1 MVQQTQQREDT
12 VRKLRIAALAITACV
27 LGTAAGS
34 APDTLWVKRLDL
46 GSNESG
52 CGIAVRGSAIVLCG
66 SASTGASG
74 DVLVVRMNQDGD
86 TIWTRTHDAG
96 SDEAALSVCLDAESN
111 VFMSGYS
118 MDFKDAGVSGQLR
131 PGAWDRIR
139 NGLSKDQQ
147 EVGYTGKYDSLGV
160 LQWFRADT
168 GCMVVGVATDSV
180 GNLYVSGAVNT
191 GAGYDLWFAKLNT
204 SGDTIWTKTYDLA
217 SLELGYRLAICPDGS
232 IASCAYVGSMHD
244 FDCLVLRLTP
254 DGDTLWTRR
263 FDQESDD
270 GPGAVAVDPSGNI
283 VVVGRCASETVS
295 DALVLKYS
303 SGGTLLWNR
312 TYDLN
317 TDDGL
322 LGAACDSAGNVYA
335 CGYTGAD
342 FSHDCL
348 TLKLDSL
355 GGLLWSATY
364 GGATEDQ
371 AGDVTCNSEGNP
383 IIAGYVSDTLESGYD
398 VLALKYAALTGVTE
412 SPALHPARAI
422 AQNTIT
428 ARPSFVLA
436 VPSSGRYDIRLCDLT
451 GRTRQQLCH
460 GSLSGGAHRFSL
472 AGLPSGHYVIRVAA
486 PDGGISCQKLVL
498 VK

>member
-1 MVQQTQQREDT
+1 MVSTR
-12 VRKLRIAALAITACV
+12 RRLRIAALAITACL
-27 LGTAAGS
+27 LGTAAGL

-52 CGIAVRGSAIVLCG
+52 CGIAVRGSTIVLCG

-86 TIWTRTHDAG
+86 TIWARIHDGG
-96 SDEAALSVCLDAESN
+96 SDEAALSICLDAESN
-111 VFMSGYS
+111 AFVAGYS
-118 MDFKDAGVSGQLR
+118 MDFKGAGGSGQHR
-131 PGAWDRIR
+131 PGAWARIR
-139 NGLSKDQQ
+139 NGLSEDMQ
-147 EVGYTGKYDSLGV
+147 EIAYTGKYDSLGV

-168 GCMVVGVATDSV
+168 GYMVVGAATDSA

-217 SLELGYRLAICPDGS
+217 SLELGYRLAVCPDGS
-232 IASCAYVGSMHD
+232 IASCAYVGSMDD

-270 GPGAVAVDPSGNI
+270 GPSAVAVDPSGNI

-295 DALVLKYS
+295 DALVVKYS
-303 SGGTLLWNR
+303 SSGNLLWNR
-312 TYDLN
+312 TYDFN

-322 LGAACDSAGNVYA
+322 LGAACDSAGNIYA
-335 CGYTGAD
+335 SGYTGAD

-348 TLKLDSL
+348 TMKLDSMGNVL
-355 GGLLWSATY
+355 WTAFFGGSS
-364 GGATEDQ
+364 EDQ
-371 AGDVTCNSEGNP
+371 AGDVACGPDGNP
-383 IIAGYVSDTLESGYD
+383 IIAGFVSDTLGGYD

-412 SPALHPARAI
+412 QPASRPARTVT
-422 AQNTIT
+422 QNTIT
-428 ARPSFVLA
+428 AGPSFVLA
-436 VPSSGRYDIRLCDLT
+436 VPSSGSYDIRMCDLT
-451 GRTRQQLCH
+451 GRTRRQLCD
-460 GSLSGGAHRFSL
+460 GSLSRGAHRFSL
-472 AGLPSGHYVIRVAA
+472 AGLPAGRYVVRVAA